1 VPVNKAQVVARVAR
15 ETGLTQADVAR
26 ALDAFLDTVVRALRK
41 GEPVKLVD
49 FGTFLVTRR
58 RSRPG
63 HNPRTGQP
71 MRIAGRRWPRFSAGK
86 GLRQA
91 VAERRPRGGAA
102 ARLDEPAPPPEKPA
116 RSRTATAPAPATPPP
131 EGAPAPARPSK
142 ARPTES

>member
-1 VPVNKAQVVARVAR
+1 MNKAQVVARVAR
-15 ETGLTQADVAR
+15 ETGLTQADVLR
-26 ALDAFLDTVVRALRK
+26 VLDTLLDTVVRALRK

-63 HNPRTGQP
+63 HNPRTGLP

-102 ARLDEPAPPPEKPA
+102 ASLDEPAPPVPKPS
-116 RSRTATAPAPATPPP
+116 RSRAAAAPPAPAA
-131 EGAPAPARPSK
+131 EDPAPARPAK
-142 ARPTES
+142 ARPAGDA

>member
-1 VPVNKAQVVARVAR
+1 MNKAQIVARVAR
-15 ETGLTQADVAR
+15 ETGLTQADVLR
-26 ALDAFLDTVVRALRK
+26 VLDALLDTVVRALRK

-102 ARLDEPAPPPEKPA
+102 ASLDEPAPPPARPA
-116 RSRTATAPAPATPPP
+116 RSRTATVQTPGA
-131 EGAPAPARPSK
+131 EGAPAPARPSG
-142 ARPTES
+142 ARPAEDEG